1 MIEIKE
7 VKTKKEV
14 KTFVDFIPKLYKDC
28 KYYAYPLRMDELA
41 SFNPK
46 KNSAYADCDV
56 IMFLAYKDG
65 ELVGR
70 IAGLVQKAY
79 NKKEHYQFW

>member
-7 VKTKKEV
+7 VKTKKDV

-46 KNSAYADCDV
+46 KNSAWKDCDV
-56 IMFLAYKDG
+56 VCNLGTWRFSI
-65 ELVGR
+65 
-70 IAGLVQKAY
+70 Y
-79 NKKEHYQFW
+79 NQNFERNS